1 MPWSRTAATSLPGT
15 RPDSLRALI
24 TISSQLENL
33 YIWGRGSNAF
43 GWHCYLG
50 DRNGTDDVPFDV
62 APARCPDLQGLPP
75 TFISVGG
82 ADGFRDEDIDYA
94 LRLYQ
99 AAVAWAKCASD
110 E

>member
-1 MPWSRTAATSLPGT
+1 MPAAWARRTTAFADAFTRASSDLAPNSRCCVLARSGSPG
-15 RPDSLRALI
+15 
-24 TISSQLENL
+24 
-33 YIWGRGSNAF
+33 
-43 GWHCYLG
+43 HCYLG
-50 DRNGTDDVPFDV
+50 DRNGTDDGPFDV